1 MGAAV
6 NPEGDALEA
15 LAFEKMSRVLG
26 PTRAQQLRTQV
37 MTEAG
42 LTRIA
47 DAEDLLRFAKVL
59 MTRSGF
65 EGSVGAL
72 LSVQASIRGA
82 RG

>member
-1 MGAAV
+1 MVAV
-6 NPEGDALEA
+6 VNSGGDALEA
-15 LAFEKMSRVLG
+15 LALEKMSRVLG
-26 PTRAQQLRTQV
+26 PTRAQQLHAQV
-37 MTEAG
+37 LAEAR
-42 LTRIA
+42 LERIGDA
-47 DAEDLLRFAKVL
+47 DDLMQFAKVL